1 MIRRTVPALLLSLTF
16 ALGAGACGAESDDT
30 SSAPAAGG
38 GSTTTAPAASGP
50 GAASPATTAPGP
62 DPAVPVAEDP
72 APVTTVPPAAPP
84 TGNLDRAE
92 TVRAW
97 VEAVAAGDTDTAV
110 ALTHV
115 ASRGLADEVI
125 DVVDAGR
132 AEGYSAWAG
141 SPDAE
146 YLVAALPTAG
156 PGVSIV
162 VITGTVAM
170 EGGTAQIT
178 DAIPVRT
185 DADGIHQV
193 DPFQDLFGDIGV
205 EYEVDPSTPVPPGHD
220 FAVHV
225 AAGRNVSLL
234 LDDSILLTTAEGAD
248 GDRQRVTGSADLGAD
263 VGAHSFTVVVE
274 RDGAVAARSVLY
286 TVAR

>member
-1 MIRRTVPALLLSLTF
+1 MIRRTVPALLLSLTV

-38 GSTTTAPAASGP
+38 GSTTTAPAAADP
-50 GAASPATTAPGP
+50 DAAPPATVAPDPGP
-62 DPAVPVAEDP
+62 AAPVADP
-72 APVTTVPPAAPP
+72 SPPVTIVPPAAPP
-84 TGNLDRAE
+84 SGHLDPAG

-97 VEAVAAGDTDTAV
+97 VEAVAAGDTETAV

-115 ASRGLADEVI
+115 ASRGLADQVI

-141 SPDAE
+141 SADAE
-146 YLVAALPTAG
+146 YLVAPLPAAG

-185 DADGIHQV
+185 DLDGFHQV
-193 DPFQDLFGDIGV
+193 DPFQDLFGDIGI

-220 FAVHV
+220 FEVHLG
-225 AAGRNVSLL
+225 AGRNVSLL

-248 GDRQRVTGSADLGAD
+248 GDRQRVTGSADLGPD
-263 VGAHSFTVVVE
+263 VGTHSFTVVVE
-274 RDGAVAARSVLY
+274 RDGAVQARSVLY